1 MSKKLPI
8 LIAAV
13 VFLIAGAG
21 GFYRLMVGFPIV
33 IAGVAIGQTASF
45 FEFVICSCPGLPSR
59 SASALAKAKSWGSP
73 A

>member
-1 MSKKLPI
+1 MLKKLPI

-45 FEFVICSCPGLPSR
+45 FEFVICAALSLILFR
-59 SASALAKAKSWGSP
+59 SALTQA
-73 A
+73 